1 MGKVMVL
8 LIALAVIFTILISIV
23 EKKLREGERQILAG
37 EQKLADND
45 KWFVRL
51 FFHRKLADGRQ
62 QLANGRKKLTFGRH
76 KRTLLVILCIA
87 CIVGVIVILF

>member
-8 LIALAVIFTILISIV
+8 LIGLAVIFAILVLIIES
-23 EKKLREGERQILAG
+23 KLREGERQVLAG

-51 FFHRKLADGRQ
+51 FFNSKLADGRQ
-62 QLANGRKKLTFGRH
+62 KLSNGRKKLTFGRYL
-76 KRTLLVILCIA
+76 RTLLVILCIA